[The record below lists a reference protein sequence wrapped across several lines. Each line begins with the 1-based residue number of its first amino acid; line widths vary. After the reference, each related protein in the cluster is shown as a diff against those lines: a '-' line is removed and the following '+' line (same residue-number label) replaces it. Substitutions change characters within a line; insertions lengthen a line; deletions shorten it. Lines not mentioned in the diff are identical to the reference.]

1 MDIEEA
7 RSYALSLP
15 GTTEDMPYGDDVVV
29 FRVEN
34 KIFMSIGLT
43 HTSGPVLAPHSE
55 VIDPHSE
62 PRIAVKCQPDWAVLL
77 RDRYRAVQPAYHENK
92 RHWNDIYLLQDMPQ
106 QEIERWIRH
115 SYYEV
120 LRKLPAKIRQTYTIP
135 PFDPEAFEDGE

>member
-7 RSYALSLP
+7 RDYALSLP

-29 FRVEN
+29 FRVAQ
-34 KIFMSIGLT
+34 KIFMSIGLA
-43 HTSGPVLAPHSE
+43 HSDGSVL
-55 VIDPHSE
+55 DPHSE

-92 RHWNDIYLLQDMPQ
+92 RHWNDIYLNQDMPQ
-106 QEIERWIRH
+106 QEVERWIRH

-120 LRKLPAKIRQTYTIP
+120 LRKLPAKVRQTYAIP
-135 PFDPEAFEDGE
+135 PFNPEAFEDGE